1 MHALILM
8 IFCSARQTPSI
19 IGLDQHLLL
28 QAKGMT
34 YNKGSYVSGDTEE
47 EAADE
52 LRMAVHDALCRDQ
65 DRAKI
70 FQEVDYSVEK
80 FDGGKAK

>member
-1 MHALILM
+1 MHYKGGADVTELS
-8 IFCSARQTPSI
+8 SAC
-19 IGLDQHLLL
+19 L

-34 YNKGSYVSGDTEE
+34 YNKGSYISGDTEE

-65 DRAKI
+65 SRAKT
-70 FQEVDYSVEK
+70 FSEVDYSVEK

>member
-1 MHALILM
+1 MNGNAEAHN
-8 IFCSARQTPSI
+8 
-19 IGLDQHLLL
+19 L

-34 YNKGSYVSGDTEE
+34 HNQGSYISGDKEE

-65 DRAKI
+65 SRAKT